1 MKKQLSFIL
10 TFLLVAAAAVST
22 VAVAQDQ
29 KPVLTFETT
38 DHDFGTVTEEGGPIS
53 HEFVFTNTGKAPVII
68 SNVKASCGCTTPSW
82 TKEPVAPGQ
91 KGTITA
97 QYNPKNRPGA
107 FRKSITITSNADPST
122 SVLYIK
128 GNVNPKPKTPQD
140 DFPTAM
146 GNIRVKYRSFNM
158 GKVLTKE
165 PTTKTFDVFNDS
177 DKPVT
182 FSTNVVTP
190 GHISVDIEP
199 QTLQP
204 KQKGAIT
211 VTYDAT
217 NAVERKRLGFSTDRI
232 RLFTDEAEDSLKEF
246 TVMAT
251 VEEYFEPLTEEQLEK
266 APKLAFAAKSHDFG
280 TISQDQ
286 KVTTDFTFTNTG
298 KTDLNIRATKA
309 NCGCTV
315 SNPDKDTLAPGES
328 SKISVTFNPRG
339 RRGKQQKTITVF
351 SNDPSNPTQQVSIT
365 ANVNAPASER

>member
-1 MKKQLSFIL
+1 MKKQLSFMF
-10 TFLLVAAAAVST
+10 TFLLAVSLAT
-22 VAVAQDQ
+22 AQS
-29 KPVLTFETT
+29 PVLSFETT
-38 DHDFGTVTEEGGPIS
+38 DHDFGTVREEGGPIS
-53 HEFVFTNTGKAPVII
+53 HEFVFTNNGKAPVVI

-91 KGTITA
+91 KGTIVA

-107 FRKSITITSNADPST
+107 FRKSITVTSNADPST
-122 SVLYIK
+122 TVLYIK
-128 GNVNPKPKTPQD
+128 GNVNPKPKTPQG

-165 PTTKTFDVFNDS
+165 SVTRTFDVFNDS
-177 DKPVT
+177 DKPLT

-204 KQKGAIT
+204 KQKGAIK
-211 VTYDAT
+211 VTYDPT
-217 NAVERKRLGFSTDRI
+217 EAVERNRLGFSTDRI
-232 RLFTDEAEDSLKEF
+232 RLFTDEENDSLKEF

-266 APKLAFAAKSHDFG
+266 APKLTFAAKTHDFG

-298 KTDLNIRATKA
+298 KSELNIRATKA

-339 RRGKQQKTITVF
+339 RRGKQSKVITVF
-351 SNDPSNPTQQVSIT
+351 SNDPSAPTQQVNIT
-365 ANVNAPASER
+365 ANVDAPASEQ